1 MFSNITEGRPEWR
14 RHHHRRGPWGPF
26 PPFEFLTGQRGGGG
40 PRARRG
46 DERAAALALLR
57 ERPMHGYEMIQEL
70 QARSGGVWRPSAGS
84 IYPMLQLLEDEGL
97 VAAEEI
103 DGKRRFTLT
112 AEGIAEAD
120 RRGATRPPWEQVGEA
135 ANAPAGRLRDA
146 VFQLGA
152 AVMQVVQTG
161 TEDQVARTLD
171 ILNDARRRIYTLLGE
186 DIATDADETGEA

>member
-1 MFSNITEGRPEWR
+1 MFTQERPDWR
-14 RHHHRRGPWGPF
+14 GHHRRGPWGPL
-26 PPFEFLTGQRGGGG
+26 PFELFLGAHRGGG

-46 DERAAALALLR
+46 DIRAAALALLK

-84 IYPMLQLLEDEGL
+84 IYPTLQLLEDEGL

-112 AEGIAEAD
+112 PEGVAAAD
-120 RRGATRPPWEQVGEA
+120 RRAGQAPPWEQVGAA

-152 AVMQVVQTG
+152 AVMQVVQAG
-161 TEDQVARTLD
+161 DEGQVARTLE
-171 ILNDARRRIYTLLGE
+171 ILNDARRRVYALLGE
-186 DIATDADETGEA
+186 DLGPDDEDVGEA

>member
-1 MFSNITEGRPEWR
+1 MFVGMYTHEKGDRGR
-14 RHHHRRGPWGPF
+14 HHRRGPWGPF
-26 PPFEFLTGQRGGGG
+26 PFEFMFGQRGGGG

-46 DERAAALALLR
+46 DVRAAVLALLR

-70 QARSGGVWRPSAGS
+70 QTRSRGVWRPSAGS
-84 IYPMLQLLEDEGL
+84 IYPTLQLLEDEGL

-103 DGKRRFTLT
+103 EGKRRFTLT

-120 RRGATRPPWEQVGEA
+120 RRGATRPPWEEAGEA
-135 ANAPAGRLRDA
+135 ANAPAGRLRDG

-186 DIATDADETGEA
+186 DIGADADETGEA

>member
-1 MFSNITEGRPEWR
+1 MFFAG
-14 RHHHRRGPWGPF
+14 HRG
-26 PPFEFLTGQRGGGG
+26 GGGG

-46 DERAAALALLR
+46 DVRAAVLALLQD
-57 ERPMHGYEMIQEL
+57 RPMHGYEMIQEL

-112 AEGIAEAD
+112 AEGVAEAD
-120 RRGATRPPWEQVGEA
+120 RRGPAARRGSRSARPPT
-135 ANAPAGRLRDA
+135 PPRAGCATPSSSSARPSCRSCQA
-146 VFQLGA
+146 GN
-152 AVMQVVQTG
+152 
-161 TEDQVARTLD
+161 EDQVARTLD

-186 DIATDADETGEA
+186 DIGQTDDEVGEA

>member
-1 MFSNITEGRPEWR
+1 
-14 RHHHRRGPWGPF
+14 
-26 PPFEFLTGQRGGGG
+26 
-40 PRARRG
+40 
-46 DERAAALALLR
+46 
-57 ERPMHGYEMIQEL
+57 MHGYEMIQEL

-84 IYPMLQLLEDEGL
+84 IYPTLQLLEDEGL

-112 AEGIAEAD
+112 EEGVAEAD

-146 VFQLGA
+146 VFQLAA

-186 DIATDADETGEA
+186 DIEPADADDTGEA

>member
-1 MFSNITEGRPEWR
+1 MF
-14 RHHHRRGPWGPF
+14 
-26 PPFEFLTGQRGGGG
+26 GQRGGGG

-46 DERAAALALLR
+46 DVRLAVLALLR

-70 QARSGGVWRPSAGS
+70 EARSRGVWRPSAGS

-103 DGKRRFTLT
+103 EGKRRFTLT
-112 AEGIAEAD
+112 AEGVAEAD
-120 RRGATRPPWEQVGEA
+120 RRASQRPPWEQAGEA
-135 ANAPAGRLRDA
+135 AHAPAGRLRDA

-161 TEDQVARTLD
+161 SEDQVARTLD

-186 DIATDADETGEA
+186 DIGAETEETGEA

>member
-1 MFSNITEGRPEWR
+1 MF
-14 RHHHRRGPWGPF
+14 
-26 PPFEFLTGQRGGGG
+26 GQRGGHRGGG

-46 DERAAALALLR
+46 DIRAAVLALLL

-112 AEGIAEAD
+112 AEGIAEAE
-120 RRGATRPPWEQVGEA
+120 RRGTQRPPWEQVGDA

-161 TEDQVARTLD
+161 SEDQVARTLD
-171 ILNDARRRIYTLLGE
+171 ILNDARRKIYTLLGE
-186 DIATDADETGEA
+186 DLEPEADEPTTGDA

>member
-1 MFSNITEGRPEWR
+1 MYTHEEGDRAR
-14 RHHHRRGPWGPF
+14 HHRRGPRGPF
-26 PPFEFLTGQRGGGG
+26 PFEFVFGPRGGGG

-46 DERAAALALLR
+46 DVRAAVLALLR

-84 IYPMLQLLEDEGL
+84 IYPTLQLLEDEGL
-97 VAAEEI
+97 VAAEEV

-112 AEGIAEAD
+112 AEGVAEAE
-120 RRGATRPPWEQVGEA
+120 RRPGRPPWEQVGEA

-146 VFQLGA
+146 VFALGA

-186 DIATDADETGEA
+186 DIGTDADETGEA